1 MENFL
6 LIICL
11 ILLSVY
17 DVKERRIPN
26 SLVVSIYLLGL
37 IGLCSRRVS
46 SAESLVGLLALPL
59 IIMALIRITKYK
71 IGMGDVKIISAIGFC
86 LGFWN
91 QLLAVFAG
99 LFICIIYLFS
109 RFIKNKEQKFSET
122 IILGPFISFGV
133 LFALIICKII
143 VK

>member
-26 SLVVSIYLLGL
+26 SLVVPVYLLGL
-37 IGLCSRRVS
+37 IGLCRGRVS
-46 SAESLVGLLALPL
+46 SAESFAGLFVLPL
-59 IIMALIRITKYK
+59 IILMLLKITKYK

-91 QLLAVFAG
+91 QFLAVFIG
-99 LFICIIYLFS
+99 LFLCIVYLFG
-109 RFIKNKEQKFSET
+109 RLINNKGQKFSVT
-122 IILGPFISFGV
+122 IFLGPFISFGV
-133 LFALIICKII
+133 LFALIIDKII

>member
-6 LIICL
+6 IIICL

-37 IGLCSRRVS
+37 IGLCSGRVS
-46 SAESLVGLLALPL
+46 SAESLAGLLALPL

-71 IGMGDVKIISAIGFC
+71 IGMGDVKLISAIGFC

-91 QLLAVFAG
+91 QVLAVFVG
-99 LFICIIYLFS
+99 LLICLVYLFG

-122 IILGPFISFGV
+122 IFLGPFISFGV

>member
-6 LIICL
+6 IIICL

-37 IGLCSRRVS
+37 IGLCSGRVS

-71 IGMGDVKIISAIGFC
+71 IGMGDVKLISAIGFC

-91 QLLAVFAG
+91 QVLAVFVG
-99 LFICIIYLFS
+99 LLICILYLFG

-122 IILGPFISFGV
+122 IFLGPFISFGV
-133 LFALIICKII
+133 LFTLIISKII

>member
-6 LIICL
+6 IIICL

-37 IGLCSRRVS
+37 IGLCSGRVS

-71 IGMGDVKIISAIGFC
+71 IGMGDVKLISAIGFC

-91 QLLAVFAG
+91 QVLAVFVG
-99 LFICIIYLFS
+99 LLICILYLFGK
-109 RFIKNKEQKFSET
+109 FIKNKEQKFSET
-122 IILGPFISFGV
+122 IFLGPFISFGV
-133 LFALIICKII
+133 LFTLIISKII

>member
-37 IGLCSRRVS
+37 IGLCSGRVS
-46 SAESLVGLLALPL
+46 YAEYFVGLVVLPL
-59 IIMALIRITKYK
+59 IILALIKITKYK
-71 IGMGDVKIISAIGFC
+71 IGMGDVKLISAIGFC

-91 QLLAVFAG
+91 QLLAVLIG
-99 LFICIIYLFS
+99 LLICIIYLFG

-122 IILGPFISFGV
+122 IFLGPFISFGV
-133 LFALIICKII
+133 LFALIIDKII

>member
-6 LIICL
+6 IIICL

-37 IGLCSRRVS
+37 IGLCSGRVS
-46 SAESLVGLLALPL
+46 SAESLAGLLALPL
-59 IIMALIRITKYK
+59 MIMALIRITKYK
-71 IGMGDVKIISAIGFC
+71 IGMGDVKLLSAIGFC
-86 LGFWN
+86 IGFWN
-91 QLLAVFAG
+91 QVLAVFVG
-99 LFICIIYLFS
+99 LLICIIYLFG

-122 IILGPFISFGV
+122 IFLGPFISFGV
-133 LFALIICKII
+133 LFALIIDKII

>member
-6 LIICL
+6 IIICL

-37 IGLCSRRVS
+37 IGLCSGRVS
-46 SAESLVGLLALPL
+46 SAESLAGLLALPL

-71 IGMGDVKIISAIGFC
+71 IGMGDVKLISAIGFC

-91 QLLAVFAG
+91 QVLAVFAG
-99 LFICIIYLFS
+99 LLICIIYLFG
-109 RFIKNKEQKFSET
+109 RFIKNKKQKFSET
-122 IILGPFISFGV
+122 IFLGPFISFGV
-133 LFALIICKII
+133 LFTLIISKII

>member
-11 ILLSVY
+11 ILISVY

-59 IIMALIRITKYK
+59 IIMALIKITKYK
-71 IGMGDVKIISAIGFC
+71 IGMGDVKLISAIGFC
-86 LGFWN
+86 FGFWN
-91 QLLAVFAG
+91 QVLAVFIG
-99 LFICIIYLFS
+99 LFICIVYLFG
-109 RFIKNKEQKFSET
+109 RFIKNKEKKFSET
-122 IILGPFISFGV
+122 IFLGPFISFGV
-133 LFALIICKII
+133 LFTLIISKII

>member
-26 SLVVSIYLLGL
+26 SLVVPVYLLGL
-37 IGLCSRRVS
+37 IGLCRGRVS
-46 SAESLVGLLALPL
+46 GVESFAGLFVLPL
-59 IIMALIRITKYK
+59 IILVLLKNTKYK
-71 IGMGDVKIISAIGFC
+71 IGMGDVKLISAIGFC

-91 QLLAVFAG
+91 QVLAVFVG
-99 LFICIIYLFS
+99 LLICLVYLFG
-109 RFIKNKEQKFSET
+109 RFIKNKKQKFSET
-122 IILGPFISFGV
+122 IFLGPFISFGV
-133 LFALIICKII
+133 LFTLIISKII

>member
-6 LIICL
+6 IIICL

-37 IGLCSRRVS
+37 IGLCSGRVS

-71 IGMGDVKIISAIGFC
+71 IGMGDVKLISAIGFC

-91 QLLAVFAG
+91 QVLAVFVG
-99 LFICIIYLFS
+99 LLICILYLFG

-122 IILGPFISFGV
+122 IFLGPFISFGV
-133 LFALIICKII
+133 LFALIIDKII